1 MKIKALLLGS
11 AAAFT
16 VVGAANA
23 ADTVKP
29 AQVVKPVNYVQVCDA
44 YGLGYFVIPG
54 QKDTCLRVQGSFS
67 FQINFH
73 TRDTEFWS
81 ASTTSWHEA
90 GWDTQENAKLTFTA
104 KRMTDHG
111 DLTGVIQLTG
121 TSYGANNIQAEGA
134 ASNTGRVPVSRYVQ
148 LALAYVKLGG
158 FEVGYDNSVYGIG
171 TTNQLSYTFN
181 LGGGTQ
187 LQFGLDDPTT
197 RWGSRLPRY
206 YVMPD
211 IVGNLNGAAAWGT
224 WGVGA
229 GVASV
234 QVPETKPGTL
244 PGTTVWGVNGKL
256 TINTP
261 AIAKG
266 DQLAFAG
273 SLGTGCAFVVNNCGN
288 GTTDGSGVAVAAGVG
303 PPVTMWQA
311 LASFKHVFSPSLNST
326 VSFQWIGEPLPAAAG
341 KATGQW
347 YAKDAFVWQG
357 LNDKNYQISTFVQAA
372 QSVGQTLHG
381 GVVWSGQV
389 QFAWS
394 Y

>member
-1 MKIKALLLGS
+1 MRIKALLLGS

-81 ASTTSWHEA
+81 PSTTSWHEA

-121 TSYGANNIQAEGA
+121 TSYGANNIQGEGF
-134 ASNTGRVPVSRYVQ
+134 SNLSGRVPVSRYVQ

-187 LQFGLDDPTT
+187 LQFGVDDSLS

-206 YVMPD
+206 VVYPD
-211 IVGNLNGAAAWGT
+211 FVGNINGAASWGT
-224 WGVGA
+224 WGFGA
-229 GVASV
+229 AYQG
-234 QVPETKPGTL
+234 QVTIPQSLNGNGPTHA
-244 PGTTVWGVNGKL
+244 VWGVNGKV

-266 DQLAFAG
+266 DQLAFSG
-273 SLGTGCAFVVNNCGN
+273 SVGDGCAFVVNNCGN
-288 GTTDGSGVAVAAGVG
+288 GTSDGGLGGAGT
-303 PPVTMWQA
+303 VTAMMWQA
-311 LASFKHVFSPSLNST
+311 LGSFKHVFNPSLNST
-326 VSFQWIGEPLPAAAG
+326 VSFQWIGEPGPIAAG
-341 KATGQW
+341 KATAQW
-347 YAKDAFVWQG
+347 AAKDAFVWQG
-357 LNDKNYQISTFVQAA
+357 LNDKNYQVSTFVQAA
-372 QSVGQTLHG
+372 QSVGATSHG
-381 GVVWSGQV
+381 GVIWSGQV